1 MSNNHYKLTS
11 LNYVINPKDQYRQVL
26 LHCVFDNIN
35 HSVVKQFYNDI
46 LKSEDSIFAIIVLT
60 AWAVK
65 YKKGSGIRISIHYL
79 QGDQQVIKIQYID
92 SDSKNLK
99 EDIIFRNKFPNY
111 LKEAVDIVL
120 QEIEDQYNN
129 SISINN
135 TGL

>member
-1 MSNNHYKLTS
+1 MDNNQYKLTQF
-11 LNYVINPKDQYRQVL
+11 NYIINPKDQYRQVL
-26 LHCVFDNIN
+26 LHCIFANID
-35 HSVVKQFYNDI
+35 HTVVKQFYNDI
-46 LKSEDSIFAIIVLT
+46 LKSEDSIFALIVLT
-60 AWAVK
+60 AWAIK
-65 YKKGSGIRISIHYL
+65 YKKGNGIRISIYYL